1 MAHEIFG
8 ERFLSNR
15 EPAWHGLGLVLED
28 QRVGA
33 VEAFRMMGEYSIRT
47 EQLVTQ
53 NGGLVAPRQA
63 IIREATAK
71 GEPEKVLGT
80 VGPEF
85 HPIGP
90 LATCSIYDEAVSE
103 PVETIG
109 ALRDG
114 AVLFISVKLP
124 TFQIKGDEIEDYLLV
139 VNPMD
144 GGESARIVRTPVRV
158 VCQNT
163 LMMGESL
170 GAIHYRIKHD
180 EKAQTQL
187 YDWLRDMY
195 QKAKAKAKLVQE
207 ACEVLATYRVS
218 VTESA
223 EILQTVYP
231 DPRPGR
237 NTAPREIMIKREE
250 HRAYVAQH
258 QAVAREQVLELV
270 GGKGRGSDT
279 EAAKGTAWGLYNGV
293 VEYEDYRW
301 ARNPKQALES
311 SLFGPRADAKDRAF
325 EECAKVAGVHIP
337 NQN

>member
-1 MAHEIFG
+1 MHEIFG
-8 ERFLSNR
+8 ERFVSNR
-15 EPAWHGLGLVLED
+15 EPAWHGLGLVLQD

-33 VEAFRMMGEYSIRT
+33 VEAFRMMGEYTIRT

-71 GEPEKVLGT
+71 GEAEKVLGT

-85 HPIGP
+85 QPIGP
-90 LATCSIYDEAVSE
+90 LATCSIYDEAVNE

-124 TFQIKGDEIEDYLLV
+124 KFEIRGDEIEDYLLV

-170 GAIHYRIKHD
+170 GAVHYKVKHD
-180 EKAQTQL
+180 ERAQEQL
-187 YDWLRDMY
+187 YNWLQDLY
-195 QKAKAKAKLVQE
+195 QKAKAKSRLIQE
-207 ACEVLATYRVS
+207 ACEVLADFR
-218 VTESA
+218 VTETASQ
-223 EILQTVYP
+223 EILAKVYP

-237 NTAPREIMIKREE
+237 NTAPREVMIKREE

-258 QAVAREQVLELV
+258 QVVAREQVLELV
-270 GGKGRGSDT
+270 GGKGHGSET
-279 EAAKGTAWGLYNGV
+279 KAAKGSAWGLYNGI

-301 ARNPKQALES
+301 ARNPQQAMES
-311 SLFGPRADAKDRAF
+311 SLFGPRADVKDRAF
-325 EECAKVAGVHIP
+325 EECARVAGVRIF
-337 NQN
+337 NSN